1 MALKDL
7 RSMFALKRDEGELSA
22 SKSVPLPTIDYANP
36 DAIQQGETYNH
47 YGMRM
52 CGKVA
57 GGTSYLTPFLQRVY
71 TSEKQRQANDAARQE
86 AARQNIQNQINDK
99 QAEQEKTSNAIAE
112 LEDKIHACNNRIEE
126 WREKISRLINAGNQG
141 KNKEAKIKMILGC
154 TILVPLTV
162 YLFVFYSSTF
172 YSAFFRDFA
181 QGNINLGTAMLDPQA
196 IPAAFNDG
204 IGELFF
210 ILAAPVIFLGLGF
223 SLHFFTLQKNNMK
236 YLKMAAIIL
245 VTFIFDCILAYLI
258 GKKIHDVQLIYT
270 DLPPYTIGEA
280 IGDPNIWAIIFCGFV
295 VYIIWGIVFD
305 MTMTAYNDY
314 ASNKTSIE
322 KYEKQIEDE
331 QGKIAQLKSEKTAVN
346 NKKIELNSEIAK
358 LQQSLSTSITH
369 YDMGEIKS
377 TLAQFFEGWMSTMSA
392 FNPEHAETAK
402 EIYNQNLNVFFKS
415 EQQ

>member
-181 QGNINLGTAMLDPQA
+181 QGNIGLGTAMLDPQA

>member
-71 TSEKQRQANDAARQE
+71 TSEKQRQANNAARQE
-86 AARQNIQNQINDK
+86 AARKNIQNQINDK
-99 QAEQEKTSNAIAE
+99 QAEQEKASNTIAE

-126 WREKISRLINAGNQG
+126 WREKISRLINTGNQG

-181 QGNINLGTAMLDPQA
+181 QGNIGLGTAMLDPQA

-331 QGKIAQLKSEKTAVN
+331 QGKIAQLRSEKTAVN

>member
-181 QGNINLGTAMLDPQA
+181 QGNIGLGTAMLDPQA

-204 IGELFF
+204 IVELFF

-377 TLAQFFEGWMSTMSA
+377 TLAQFFAGWMSTMSA

>member
-1 MALKDL
+1 
-7 RSMFALKRDEGELSA
+7 
-22 SKSVPLPTIDYANP
+22 
-36 DAIQQGETYNH
+36 
-47 YGMRM
+47 
-52 CGKVA
+52 
-57 GGTSYLTPFLQRVY
+57 
-71 TSEKQRQANDAARQE
+71 
-86 AARQNIQNQINDK
+86 
-99 QAEQEKTSNAIAE
+99 
-112 LEDKIHACNNRIEE
+112 
-126 WREKISRLINAGNQG
+126 
-141 KNKEAKIKMILGC
+141 MILGC

-181 QGNINLGTAMLDPQA
+181 QGNIGLGTAMLDPQA

-346 NKKIELNSEIAK
+346 NKKIEQNSEIAK

-369 YDMGEIKS
+369 YDMSEIKS

-392 FNPEHAETAK
+392 FNPDHAETAK

>member
-181 QGNINLGTAMLDPQA
+181 QGNIGLGTAMLDPQA

-377 TLAQFFEGWMSTMSA
+377 TLAQFFAGWMSTMSA

>member
-71 TSEKQRQANDAARQE
+71 TSEKQRQANNAARQE
-86 AARQNIQNQINDK
+86 AARKNIQNQINDK
-99 QAEQEKTSNAIAE
+99 QAEQEKASNTIAE
-112 LEDKIHACNNRIEE
+112 LEDEIHACNNRIEE
-126 WREKISRLINAGNQG
+126 WREKISRLINTGNQG

-181 QGNINLGTAMLDPQA
+181 QGNIGLGTAMLDPQA

-331 QGKIAQLKSEKTAVN
+331 QGKIAQLRSEKTAVN

>member
-181 QGNINLGTAMLDPQA
+181 QGNIGLGTAMLDPQA

-204 IGELFF
+204 IVELFF